1 MTKIKVLLV
10 EDEEPLRTGISY
22 LLEHEPEINFIGAY
36 ATAEDALMALPDLD
50 EPDVAVVD
58 LGLPGMSGVEF
69 IRKLNDTYPAVES
82 LVFTIF
88 ADKTNVFD
96 ACKAGAFGYLLK
108 GADNQEVLDAIR
120 NLYLGNAYISSKIA
134 GLTIQEFLDASLDGD
149 IMLSES
155 EKKVL
160 TRLAEGDTY
169 KEAAEILGLS
179 VNTIKTYC
187 KRIYSKLHVGNKRRA
202 VNIAKQKQIID

>member
-69 IRKLNDTYPAVES
+69 IRKLKDTYPAVES

-88 ADKTNVFD
+88 ADKPNVFA